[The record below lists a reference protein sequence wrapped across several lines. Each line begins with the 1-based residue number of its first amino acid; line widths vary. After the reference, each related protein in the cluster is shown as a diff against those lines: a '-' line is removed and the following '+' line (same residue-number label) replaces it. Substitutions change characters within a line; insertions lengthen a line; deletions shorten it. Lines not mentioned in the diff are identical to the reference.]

1 MIIIP
6 LTRMLAAVCMLLVI
20 TTTPAAA
27 EKIVPA
33 QKKVLIIHSY
43 HSGLGWTDSI
53 MSGIRDAFT
62 QSTYDIQLSAEYL
75 DARRTVDPEGIRA
88 IHAFL
93 LSKLKRAEPDLVIV
107 TDNAAFNFI
116 LKERASLFPDVPV
129 VFCGVND
136 FRPDMLFGQHGIT
149 GVAEDSSIAE
159 TVDIALKLH
168 PKTKKIIVI
177 GQTKVAADKYNRDGF
192 VAALPKLPSRIRIDF
207 WDDLATPELSAKL
220 KGLKDDTVVFLN
232 GQIRDKDGQQI
243 VIERS
248 ANWISAN
255 SPVPVYSLWDVFFGN
270 GILGGKLVSGYRQGQ
285 LAAELAVRIL
295 NGEQADAIPVYS
307 AVTANQYMFDYQQ
320 LVRFGISLSQI
331 PANSIVVR
339 RPDSFYD
346 KYKAYVWTACLV
358 IFVLSGMI
366 VFLSIAI
373 IRRRS
378 AEQAMQKSDEMTS
391 LLFERQLIGM
401 AITSPEKGWLRV
413 NQKVCEMLG
422 YAREELIRM
431 TWEQL
436 THPDDVALDMSY
448 FSQLIAGEIDEYIL
462 EKRFIRKDG
471 TIIWTNLAIGCVRKR
486 DRSLDY
492 VLALMEDVTERKRI
506 EMSLRQANQVIENSP
521 VVLFRWRA
529 AEGWPVEFVSKN
541 VSLYGYAPEE
551 FYSGAVPYASI
562 IYAPDRERVAAE
574 VLSYSASSCNS
585 FQQEYRLVCKSGE
598 IRWIDDRTVIE
609 RNAQGIITHY
619 QGTILDITERK
630 KAEEA
635 LRESQFFLNKSQ
647 QVAHVGSYKL
657 DVTSMTWTTS
667 PSLDEIF
674 GISADYKKTIEL
686 WMSLI
691 VPEDREAMYGY
702 FYQHVLAAHNRFDRE
717 YRIVR
722 SNDGTLRWIRGLGE
736 LGLDEQGNVL
746 FMIGTV
752 QDITEYKLAEEAL
765 RESEQRLM
773 EIIDFLPDATF
784 AIDREGKVI
793 AWNRAIQELYGVSA
807 DCMLG
812 KGNYEYA
819 LPIYGTRRPMLIDL
833 ISASDEEIEKNYH
846 TIKREGKALM
856 AEATA
861 VLQGKR
867 LNLWGKAVP
876 LYNSKGDITG
886 AIESIRDITEFKQTE
901 EERARLKDQLFQSQK
916 METVGLLAGGVAHD
930 FNNLLTPILGYSE
943 IMMLGLPPEDPNR
956 QKLEQIKHAADLA
969 KGLTRRLLAFSRKQM
984 LELKSVNLGEIIREF
999 EQVLHRTIRENIEI
1013 RMHIPLVLATVKAD
1027 KGQIEQA
1034 LLNLA
1039 INAQDAMPEGGV
1051 LTIEVKEI
1059 DLDES
1064 YTIQHPEIVPGPY
1077 IMLSVSDTGIGM
1089 DADVQEHIFEPFFT
1103 TKELGRGTGLGL
1115 STVYGIVKQHAGSI
1129 SVYSEKKQGSIFKI
1143 FLPRVTEEGKSMKA
1157 HPLRSEDIEKGSET
1171 ILVMEDNETVR
1182 TLACKMLESLGY
1194 HVLTAES
1201 TDHCVEMA
1209 EKYPE
1214 AIDLLLTDVIMPK
1227 KNGKELYAELKRF
1240 RPDLKVLFMS
1250 GYTADVISHHG
1261 VLDEDVNFLQKPF
1274 TVHDL
1279 SHKMRR
1285 AMGS

>member
-1 MIIIP
+1 
-6 LTRMLAAVCMLLVI
+6 MLAAVCMLLVI
-20 TTTPAAA
+20 TTTPAIA

-75 DARRTVDPEGIRA
+75 DARRTVDPEGTRA
-88 IHAFL
+88 IRAFL
-93 LSKLKRAEPDLVIV
+93 LSKLKRAAPDLVIV
-107 TDNAAFNFI
+107 SDNAAFNFI

-136 FRPDMLFGQHGIT
+136 FRPDMLSGQHGIT
-149 GVAEDSSIAE
+149 GVAEDSSIPE
-159 TVDIALKLH
+159 TVDIALRLH
-168 PKTKKIIVI
+168 PKTKKIVVI
-177 GQTKVAADKYNRDGF
+177 GQTKVLADKYNRDGF
-192 VAALPKLPSRIRIDF
+192 VAALPKLPRRLQVDF
-207 WDDLATPELSAKL
+207 WDDLAVPELRARL
-220 KGLKDDTVVFLN
+220 KTLEDDTVVFLN
-232 GQIRDKDGQQI
+232 GQIRDEDGQQM

-248 ANWISAN
+248 ANWISTN

-295 NGEQADAIPVYS
+295 SGEHADAIPVYS
-307 AVTANQYMFDYQQ
+307 AVTANRYMFDYQQ
-320 LVRFGISLSQI
+320 MVRFGITLSQI
-331 PANSIVVR
+331 PSNAIVVH
-339 RPDSFYD
+339 RPDSFYE
-346 KYKAYVWTACLV
+346 KYKTYVWTTCLV
-358 IFVLSGMI
+358 ILVLSGMI

-373 IRRRS
+373 IHRRK
-378 AEQAMQKSDEMTS
+378 AEQAMRKSDEMTR
-391 LLFERQLIGM
+391 LFFERQLIGM
-401 AITSPEKGWLRV
+401 AITSPGKGWLRV
-413 NQKVCEMLG
+413 NEKVCEMLG
-422 YAREELIRM
+422 YAREELILM

-436 THPDDVALDMSY
+436 THPDDVAADMAL
-448 FSQLIAGEIDEYIL
+448 FLRLIAGEIDEYTL

-471 TIIWTNLAIGCVRKR
+471 TIIWTNLAVGCIRKN
-486 DRSLDY
+486 DRSPDY
-492 VLALMEDVTERKRI
+492 VLALMEDITERKRV
-506 EMSLRQANQVIENSP
+506 EESLRQANQVIENSP

-529 AEGWPVEFVSKN
+529 AEGWPVEFVSNN
-541 VSLYGYAPEE
+541 VIQYGYTSEE
-551 FYSGAVPYASI
+551 LRSGTISYGSI
-562 IYAPDRERVAAE
+562 IYAPDLERVAAE
-574 VLSYSASSCNS
+574 VQSISVSGSNS
-585 FQQEYRLVCKSGE
+585 FQQEYRIVCKNGD
-598 IRWIDDRTVIE
+598 IRWIDDRTMIE
-609 RNAQGIITHY
+609 RNAQGNITYY
-619 QGTILDITERK
+619 QGIIIDITERK
-630 KAEEA
+630 RAEEA
-635 LRESQFFLNKSQ
+635 LRESQFFLSKSQ
-647 QVAHVGSYKL
+647 LVARIGSYRL
-657 DVTSMTWTTS
+657 DVINGLWMSS
-667 PSLDEIF
+667 PSLDDIF
-674 GISADYKKTIEL
+674 GIGAAYPRTVDGWL
-686 WMSLI
+686 SLI
-691 VPEDREAMYGY
+691 LPGDRETMQSYLLQY
-702 FYQHVLAAHNRFDRE
+702 VFTEHNRFDRE

-722 SNDGTLRWIRGLGE
+722 RSDGAIRWVHGLGE
-736 LGLDEQGNVL
+736 LEIDAQGTVL
-746 FMIGTV
+746 YMIGTV
-752 QDITEYKLAEEAL
+752 QDITEHKQAEEAL
-765 RESEQRLM
+765 KESEQRLF

-784 AIDREGKVI
+784 AIDREGIII

-833 ISASDEEIEKNYH
+833 ISAPDEEIEEKYH
-846 TIKREGKALM
+846 SIKREGKALM

-867 LNLWGKAVP
+867 LHLWGKAVP

-886 AIESIRDITEFKQTE
+886 AIESIRDITEFKQIE
-901 EERARLKDQLFQSQK
+901 EERVKLKDQLFQSQK

-956 QKLEQIKHAADLA
+956 QKLEQIRHSADLA
-969 KGLTRRLLAFSRKQM
+969 KGLTRRLLAFSRKQV
-984 LELKSVNLGEIIREF
+984 LELKSVNLGDIIREF
-999 EQVLHRTIRENIEI
+999 EHVLHRTIRENIEI
-1013 RMHIPLVLATVKAD
+1013 RMHIAPVCGPVKAD

-1089 DADVQEHIFEPFFT
+1089 DAEIQDHIFEPFFT

-1143 FLPRVTEEGKSMKA
+1143 FLPRITEEGKSMKDYLL
-1157 HPLRSEDIEKGSET
+1157 HSQENLEKGSET

-1209 EKYPE
+1209 EKNPE

-1250 GYTADVISHHG
+1250 GYTANVISHHG

-1274 TVHDL
+1274 TIHDL
-1279 SHKMRR
+1279 SHKIRR
-1285 AMGS
+1285 TMES